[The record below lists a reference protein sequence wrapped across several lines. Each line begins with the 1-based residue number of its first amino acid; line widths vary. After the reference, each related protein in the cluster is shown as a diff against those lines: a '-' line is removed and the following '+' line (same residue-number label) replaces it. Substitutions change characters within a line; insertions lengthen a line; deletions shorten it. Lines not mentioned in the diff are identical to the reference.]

1 MFEIIKNNYT
11 LNNTDSFLDRLLSD
25 SMFNDNSY
33 ISNGDYNYSYD
44 DDNYYIELALPGLD
58 KKDININVVEN
69 YLCLSHE
76 SKEKDNS
83 SFWMKSFNKRIKL
96 PSNINLETIS
106 AQLKK
111 GILSIV
117 IERIKK
123 ESSIKKITIK

>member
-76 SKEKDNS
+76 SNEKDNS

>member
-1 MFEIIKNNYT
+1 MFEIIKNNYK

-25 SMFNDNSY
+25 SIYNDNSY
-33 ISNGDYNYSYD
+33 ISNADYNYSYD
-44 DDNYYIELALPGLD
+44 EDNYYIELALPGLD

-76 SKEKDNS
+76 SNEKDNS